1 MTSLQAHI
9 CQDTLLNAF
18 RECSE
23 KQECLQVKSH
33 CFIPLSS
40 QQGQQHVGYL
50 TLSLIGKKEVWTH
63 LEVCRDLNFSLSEN
77 KLLLLLLF
85 YFFLPSKICT
95 VVWISFPSP
104 NPPIYFQTAH
114 SIFFFFISNILHLSG
129 RFSEFHL
136 K

>member
-23 KQECLQVKSH
+23 KQECSQVKSH

-63 LEVCRDLNFSLSEN
+63 LEVCRDLNFSLSGN
-77 KLLLLLLF
+77 KLLLLLFCFFCLQRYVQQFGFLF
-85 YFFLPSKICT
+85 PLPTPPFTSRLHIQSFFFLSA
-95 VVWISFPSP
+95 
-104 NPPIYFQTAH
+104 IYY
-114 SIFFFFISNILHLSG
+114 IFLEGFLNFI
-129 RFSEFHL
+129 
-136 K
+136 